1 MFKNNTPLFRQS
13 VALAWPVSLQN
24 MLVTILSMIDILMV
38 GHLGNIAVAAVGL
51 SNRIQFVV
59 LIIISGIAAAVGVL
73 ASQYFGAKKPN
84 RIGPIIIMG
93 SISAILLL
101 IPIVILNFLY
111 ADTVIALAT
120 QDKQVQELSTH
131 YLWIV
136 LPSLLFIAITI
147 NLENGLRAIGQVRL
161 PLKISFLA
169 IIFNILL
176 NYWLIHGGLGIAPL
190 GVAGAAWA
198 TVISR
203 FLQMSLMVLFSQK
216 YTRSIFTFRDAFAKL
231 NKSSEWTKLVKL
243 MLPMMLSF
251 GVWSLG
257 TLGYQLIY
265 SKIGTEELAVMSL
278 LAPVEGLL
286 ISIFFGFASASTI
299 IVGRQLGNNNFDQ
312 AYDIAKQFVL
322 YASVA
327 ALILGSIFILIKPL
341 IFLPFSNL
349 PADTLSLASSVFLV
363 IVLGCCLKVFNMTT
377 AVGVLRAGGDN
388 RWCLVTDLIGMWTIG
403 IPLTILAAF
412 YFKWPLF
419 WVVFTAY
426 SEELCKAFLF
436 HHRLKSKRWMRNLT
450 HD

>member
-1 MFKNNTPLFRQS
+1 
-13 VALAWPVSLQN
+13 
-24 MLVTILSMIDILMV
+24 
-38 GHLGNIAVAAVGL
+38 
-51 SNRIQFVV
+51 
-59 LIIISGIAAAVGVL
+59 
-73 ASQYFGAKKPN
+73 
-84 RIGPIIIMG
+84 MG